1 MPRPEGVLGPGS
13 PQVREFAAGLRLL
26 REKAGSPGYREL
38 ARRAHFSATTLSE
51 AAGGRRL
58 PTLAVTLAYVTA
70 CGGDPDE
77 WAERWRR
84 IARDEP
90 PTPAPADPDDTPY
103 QGLLA
108 YGPDRAEWFFGRE
121 ELVDD
126 LRQRLADRRF
136 VALFGASGSGK
147 SSVLRAGL
155 VPAVTSRPEHPPV
168 LVLTPGADPLGELA
182 VQLARLLRIPAGAL
196 HADLLTA
203 PDRLHLAVRQVLAD
217 APAEADLWLVVDQF
231 EEVFTLCRDAE
242 ARTGF
247 VAALLAAVAAP
258 GSRLRVVIGVRAD
271 FYGYCAELPELVAA
285 LADAQVLVGP
295 MTAAQV
301 RDAVVRP
308 AERAGAMVEGTL
320 VSTIVAQV
328 AGRAGALPVASH
340 VLLEAWRR
348 RRGSAV
354 TLAGYQAAGGID
366 GAVAQTAERIWQE
379 FDAGQRRAA
388 RHVLLRMVEIGS
400 LDESTAALDRAGL
413 PTARRVDRA
422 ELAET
427 DALTSGVLERLAAAR
442 LVTLDDRS
450 VRLAH
455 EALLDAWPRLRR
467 WLEEDLDGVR
477 VHRQLTQAAA
487 GWRSLDHDPGGLY
500 RGLAL
505 SRAQAWAQ
513 AHPESLTSLERDF
526 LDAGRRAEERRA
538 AGRLRRRRLLGAALA
553 AVVSVVTVLASVAVV
568 QARQARGQRDLAV
581 HRQLVAAARAQ
592 MSRDPQ
598 LAFLLARR
606 AFEVRPDAEAETV
619 LRQATLHWRGVE
631 VRQVFTAPV
640 KQAALTPDGR
650 YAVAAGERK
659 SVQLWQPAAP
669 DRPPVTLSRPGP
681 EVLTAL
687 AISPDGRRVAA
698 AGDAAS
704 VQLWDTADPGRAP
717 LLLAGHRG
725 PVRDVAFSPDG
736 RRLATGDAAGVVRI
750 WELAGEPRG
759 RPLPASG
766 PPPAGSPPPAGQP
779 VPTARALP
787 AARGAVHSVAWSPD
801 GRRLAAATTDDPAR
815 IWPLA
820 GPGRAP
826 TLLADSTGTADAL
839 LFSPDGARIVGV
851 DNASTEDGGVL
862 RIWPA
867 GGSGQPTVLGRLR
880 SAFPAVFSPDGRRL
894 VTKNAYGVI
903 TVWDPT
909 GAFDP
914 LPLRGHAGTVC
925 AVALTPDGRLLSVGQ
940 DGTVRRWDVD
950 GPFAPVVARPHQG
963 LVHAARFSPDGR
975 HLASAGI
982 FDGTVRIWPVPGP
995 AGVAPATG
1003 SAAPVAGTPVAAAPV
1018 AGAAAPVVLSG
1029 HAGMTMDV
1037 AFAPDGRR
1045 LASLDAAGTVRLWDW
1060 PTGRPLGS
1068 FVAGRATRVGFGPD
1082 GRRLLTSGSGGVRLW
1097 DRLDARPV
1105 AVELAPTGSGAAF
1118 SPDGTLVATGA
1129 EDGGVRIRAVT
1140 AGDDGSRADPAGDD
1154 GAGDAVATLDGGA
1167 DPVSSVSF
1175 SPDGDSVAGLSR
1187 DSTIR
1192 VWSVRGG
1199 PARVVLPSAGQ
1210 GAATTR
1216 LGYTPDGRHLSILG
1230 GGAELVGIQLW
1241 AAAGATEPVTVRTL
1255 GPGPLGFAF
1264 APDGERVA
1272 TVHSDGSVRIWRCDV
1287 CGSVRLL
1294 LATAATRVTR
1304 PFTSD
1309 ERRTFLLDGGRPAG
1323 S

>member
-1 MPRPEGVLGPGS
+1 M
-13 PQVREFAAGLRLL
+13 REFAAGLRLL

-70 CGGDPDE
+70 CGGDPAE
-77 WAERWRR
+77 WEARWRQL
-84 IARDEP
+84 ARDEV
-90 PTPAPADPDDTPY
+90 PAPAGPLPDDSPY

-108 YGPDRAEWFFGRE
+108 YGPERAEWFFGRE
-121 ELVDD
+121 DVVDD
-126 LRQRLADRRF
+126 LRQRLTGRRF

-155 VPAVTSRPEHPPV
+155 VPAVTSRPERPPV
-168 LVLTPGADPLGELA
+168 LVLTPGPDPLGELA

-196 HADLLTA
+196 RADLA
-203 PDRLHLAVRQVLAD
+203 VDPARLHLTVRQLLAD
-217 APAEADLWLVVDQF
+217 APAEAELWLVVDQF
-231 EEVFTLCRDAE
+231 EEVFTLCRDAD

-258 GSRLRVVIGVRAD
+258 DSRLRVVLGVRAD
-271 FYGYCAELPELVAA
+271 FYGHCAELPDLVAA
-285 LADAQVLVGP
+285 LSDAQVLVGP

-308 AERAGAMVEGTL
+308 AERAGAMVEGAL

-354 TLAGYQAAGGID
+354 TLTGYQAAGGID

-379 FDAGQRRAA
+379 FDPGQRRAA
-388 RHVLLRMVEIGS
+388 RHVLLRMVEIGTG
-400 LDESTAALDRAGL
+400 DEPTAPLDRAGV

-487 GWRSLDHDPGGLY
+487 VWRSLDHDPGGLY

-505 SRAQAWAQ
+505 SRARAWAD
-513 AHPESLTSLERDF
+513 AHPESLTSTEREY
-526 LDAGRRAEERRA
+526 LDVSRRAEDRSTARR
-538 AGRLRRRRLLGAALA
+538 RRRRRLLGAALA
-553 AVVSVVTVLASVAVV
+553 VVVSVVTVLASVAVV

-581 HRQLVAAARAQ
+581 HRQLVAGARAQ

-606 AFEVRPDAEAETV
+606 AFELRPDAEAEAV
-619 LRQATLHWRGVE
+619 LRQATLSWRGIE
-631 VRQVFTAPV
+631 GRQVFAAPI
-640 KQAALTPDGR
+640 KQAELTPDGR
-650 YAVAAGERK
+650 YAVAAGEHK
-659 SVQLWQPAAP
+659 SVQVWQPAAP
-669 DRPPVTLSRPGP
+669 DLPPVTLAEPGP
-681 EVLTAL
+681 ELLTAL
-687 AISPDGRRVAA
+687 AISPDGRRVAS
-698 AGDAAS
+698 AGESPS
-704 VQLWDTADPGRAP
+704 VRLWDTADPGRP
-717 LLLAGHRG
+717 PVSLPGHRG

-736 RRLATGDAAGVVRI
+736 RRLATGDSAGVVRI
-750 WELAGEPRG
+750 WELTGTPRA
-759 RPLPASG
+759 RP
-766 PPPAGSPPPAGQP
+766 
-779 VPTARALP
+779 LP
-787 AARGAVHSVAWSPD
+787 AARGSVFSLAWSPD
-801 GRRLAAATTDDPAR
+801 GRRLAVASTGDPTR
-815 IWPLA
+815 IWQVGSPVLD
-820 GPGRAP
+820 RAP
-826 TLLADSTGTADAL
+826 TSLPDSTATADGL
-839 LFSPDGARIVGV
+839 LFSPDGTRIVAA
-851 DNASTEDGGVL
+851 DNATTEDGGVL
-862 RIWPA
+862 RSWPTD
-867 GGSGQPTVLGRLR
+867 GGPPTVLGRLR

-903 TVWDPT
+903 TIWDPT

-925 AVALTPDGRLLSVGQ
+925 AVALTSDGRLVSVGQ
-940 DGTVRRWDVD
+940 DGTVRRWDIG
-950 GPFAPVVARPHQG
+950 GPFDPTIAQPHAG
-963 LVHAARFSPDGR
+963 LVHAARFSPDGT

-982 FDGTVRIWPVPGP
+982 FDGTVRVWPVPP
-995 AGVAPATG
+995 ARTSSPARPTP
-1003 SAAPVAGTPVAAAPV
+1003 STAGTTIAVST
-1018 AGAAAPVVLSG
+1018 AAPVVLSG

-1045 LASLDAAGTVRLWDW
+1045 LASLDATGTVRLWDW
-1060 PTGRPLGS
+1060 AAKRQLAA
-1068 FVAGRATRVGFGPD
+1068 FDAVRATRVVFGPD
-1082 GRRLLTSGSGGVRLW
+1082 GRRLLTSGSGGIRLW
-1097 DRLDARPV
+1097 DRLDDRPI
-1105 AVELAPTGSGAAF
+1105 AVDLAPTGSAAAAF
-1118 SPDGTLVATGA
+1118 SPDGARVATGTG
-1129 EDGGVRIRAVT
+1129 DGGVRVWT
-1140 AGDDGSRADPAGDD
+1140 VAGKP
-1154 GAGDAVATLDGGA
+1154 VATLDGGA
-1167 DPVSSVSF
+1167 EPVSSVSF
-1175 SPDGDSVAGLSR
+1175 SPDGGSVAALSR

-1192 VWSVRGG
+1192 IWPASGG
-1199 PARVVLPSAGQ
+1199 GARVVLSAAGQ

-1216 LGYTPDGRHLSILG
+1216 LAYTPDGRHLAILG
-1230 GGAELVGIQLW
+1230 GGEELVGVQLW
-1241 AAAGATEPVTVRTL
+1241 SASGATEPVTLRTL

-1264 APDGERVA
+1264 APDGERLA
-1272 TVHSDGSVRIWRCDV
+1272 TVHSDGSVRIWSCDV
-1287 CGSVRLL
+1287 CGSLQQLL
-1294 LATAATRVTR
+1294 HTVDSRATR
-1304 PFTSD
+1304 PFSPE
-1309 ERRTFLLDGGRPAG
+1309 ERRTFLLDGNRPDR

>member
-1 MPRPEGVLGPGS
+1 MPRPEGALGPGT
-13 PQVREFAAGLRLL
+13 PEVREFAAGLRLL
-26 REKAGSPGYREL
+26 REKAGLPGYREL

-70 CGGDPDE
+70 CGGDLAE
-77 WAERWRR
+77 WEARWRR

-90 PTPAPADPDDTPY
+90 PTPSPPHPDDAPY

-108 YGPDRAEWFFGRE
+108 YGPERAEWFFGRE
-121 ELVDD
+121 DVVDD
-126 LRQRLADRRF
+126 LRQRLAGRRF

-155 VPAVTSRPEHPPV
+155 VPSVTLRQEGPAV
-168 LVLTPGADPLGELA
+168 LVLTPGPDPLGELA

-196 HADLLTA
+196 RADLA
-203 PDRLHLAVRQVLAD
+203 ADPARLHLTVRQLLAD
-217 APAEADLWLVVDQF
+217 APAETDLWLVVDQF
-231 EEVFTLCRDAE
+231 EEVFTLCRDGS
-242 ARTGF
+242 ARAGF

-258 GSRLRVVIGVRAD
+258 DSRLRVVLGVRAD
-271 FYGYCAELPELVAA
+271 FYGHCAELPELVAA

-308 AERAGAMVEGTL
+308 AERAGAMVEGAL

-366 GAVAQTAERIWQE
+366 GAVAQTAERVWQE
-379 FDAGQRRAA
+379 FDPGQRQAA
-388 RHVLLRMVEIGS
+388 RHVLLRMVEIGTG
-400 LDESTAALDRAGL
+400 DEPAAPLDRPGL

-487 GWRSLDHDPGGLY
+487 GWRSLGQDPGGLY

-513 AHPESLTSLERDF
+513 AHPESLTSTEREY
-526 LDAGRRAEERRA
+526 LDASRRAEDRWAAGRR
-538 AGRLRRRRLLGAALA
+538 RRRRLLGAALA
-553 AVVSVVTVLASVAVV
+553 AVVSVVAVLASVAVV
-568 QARQARGQRDLAV
+568 QAQQARGQRDLAV
-581 HRQLVAAARAQ
+581 HRQLVAGARAQ

-619 LRQATLHWRGVE
+619 LRQATLSWRGIE
-631 VRQVFTAPV
+631 GRQVFAAPV

-659 SVQLWQPAAP
+659 SVQFWQPAAP
-669 DRPPVTLSRPGP
+669 DRQPVTLAEPGP
-681 EVLTAL
+681 ELLTAL
-687 AISPDGRRVAA
+687 AISPDGRRVAS
-698 AGDAAS
+698 AGESAS
-704 VQLWDTADPGRAP
+704 VRLWDTADPDRAP
-717 LLLAGHRG
+717 LLLSGHHK

-736 RRLATGDAAGVVRI
+736 RRLATGDGAGVVRI
-750 WELAGEPRG
+750 WELT
-759 RPLPASG
+759 G
-766 PPPAGSPPPAGQP
+766 PPR
-779 VPTARALP
+779 ARPLP
-787 AARGAVHSVAWSPD
+787 AARGAVHSLAWSPD
-801 GRRLAAATTDDPAR
+801 GWQLAAATSDAPTR
-815 IWPLA
+815 IWRTA
-820 GPGRAP
+820 EPGRAP
-826 TLLADSTGTADAL
+826 TLLADSTGTADGL
-839 LFSPDGARIVGV
+839 LFSPDGERIVGV
-851 DNASTEDGGVL
+851 DNATTEDGGVL
-862 RIWPA
+862 RIWPTA
-867 GGSGQPTVLGRLR
+867 GGQPTVLGRLR
-880 SAFPAVFSPDGRRL
+880 SAFPAAFSPDGRRL

-903 TVWDPT
+903 TIWDPT

-925 AVALTPDGRLLSVGQ
+925 AVALTPDGRLVSVGQ
-940 DGTVRRWDVD
+940 DGTVRRWDIG
-950 GPFAPVVARPHQG
+950 GPFDPTIAQPHDG
-963 LVHAARFSPDGR
+963 LVHAARFSPDGS

-982 FDGTVRIWPVPGP
+982 FDGTVRIWPVPVDRAGP
-995 AGVAPATG
+995 ALATG
-1003 SAAPVAGTPVAAAPV
+1003 P
-1018 AGAAAPVVLSG
+1018 AAPVVLPG

-1060 PTGRPLGS
+1060 PSGRQLLA
-1068 FVAGRATRVGFGPD
+1068 FEAGRATRVTFGPD
-1082 GRRLLTSGSGGVRLW
+1082 GRRLLTSGSGGIRLW
-1097 DRLDARPV
+1097 DRLDGQPV
-1105 AVELAPTGSGAAF
+1105 AIDLAPAGSGAAF
-1118 SPDGTLVATGA
+1118 SPDGSRVATGT
-1129 EDGGVRIRAVT
+1129 EDGGVRVRTVT
-1140 AGDDGSRADPAGDD
+1140 GEG
-1154 GAGDAVATLDGGA
+1154 VATLHGGA

-1175 SPDGDSVAGLSR
+1175 SPDGGSVAGLSR

-1192 VWSVRGG
+1192 IWPATGG
-1199 PARVVLPSAGQ
+1199 AARVVLASAGQ

-1216 LGYTPDGRHLSILG
+1216 LGYTPDGRHLAILG
-1230 GGAELVGIQLW
+1230 GGEELTGIQLW
-1241 AAAGATEPVTVRTL
+1241 AVGGATEPVTLRTL

-1272 TVHSDGSVRIWRCDV
+1272 TVHSDGSVRIWSCDV
-1287 CGSVRLL
+1287 CGPLDTLL
-1294 LATAATRVTR
+1294 GTAATRATR
-1304 PFTSD
+1304 PFTPD
-1309 ERRTFLLDGGRPAG
+1309 ERRTFLLDGERPG
-1323 S
+1323 GPDT